1 MGNQYTAGL
10 PPGGRETTELPSGG
24 RVELS
29 RPAGGEDYVQA
40 YHVKVIDKHGRVIS
54 RRIFNRLTVARE
66 HVKRCVSSNTIRN
79 YVS

>member
-1 MGNQYTAGL
+1 MGNNQYTSGL

-40 YHVKVIDKHGRVIS
+40 YHVKVITSRGKVIS
-54 RRIFNRLTVARE
+54 RRVFTRLYQA
-66 HVKRCVSSNTIRN
+66 RN
-79 YVS
+79 YIRKTTRSLDT